1 MNPLQQI
8 ADNLAA
14 LNSDAPERAD
24 AVIKQTNMAATVDE
38 AIDPDD
44 RLRAAYVNAHDAE
57 EAWLES
63 TGHLY
68 DPSLPIDAGIRAV
81 LREVQAHPS
90 RGVVD
95 ELGADEVRDLWMAT
109 DADGITTTEHLRRF
123 AKRIQAAAL
132 PAVPEGWVL
141 VPREPTEAMLEA
153 AMQRED
159 DEPLSDWGKLVP
171 APHAEIYAAMLAATP
186 AHDQPALPRK
196 SCPVGCDAECLSQA
210 HGCRSECPILPA
222 LPLPKDQP
230 ND

>member
-24 AVIKQTNMAATVDE
+24 AVIKLTNMAKAEPVAWHITDGDAVSLSTRKIE
-38 AIDPDD
+38 ADVW
-44 RLRAAYVNAHDAE
+44 A
-57 EAWLES
+57 S
-63 TGHLY
+63 
-68 DPSLPIDAGIRAV
+68 DPSYTVTPLY
-81 LREVQAHPS
+81 AHPS

-95 ELGADEVRDLWMAT
+95 EALAGRLEEISDSFDGAYEGWEKDRSDLYRA
-109 DADGITTTEHLRRF
+109 AAILR
-123 AKRIQAAAL
+123 QAAAL

-186 AHDQPALPRK
+186 AHDQPEG
-196 SCPVGCDAECLSQA
+196 SDNG
-210 HGCRSECPILPA
+210 
-222 LPLPKDQP
+222 
-230 ND
+230 